1 MNATAVHKFSTD
13 LKIPM
18 RIKTA
23 SEQGNTGPDE
33 NTMVPHHYRAD
44 QHQVAAQAAVYRQSK
59 LTGASRSTGGGP
71 ESNNRTS

>member
-23 SEQGNTGPDE
+23 GKQGNTGPDE

-44 QHQVAAQAAVYRQSK
+44 Q
-59 LTGASRSTGGGP
+59 
-71 ESNNRTS
+71 